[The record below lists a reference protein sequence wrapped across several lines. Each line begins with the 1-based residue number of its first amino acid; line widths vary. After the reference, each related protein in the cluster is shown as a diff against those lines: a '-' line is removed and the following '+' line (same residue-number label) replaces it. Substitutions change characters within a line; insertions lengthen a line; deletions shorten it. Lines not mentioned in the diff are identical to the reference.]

1 MMRVVMQCSRC
12 GQQQVHVDRELRTL
26 EEAL

>member
-1 MMRVVMQCSRC
+1 MMRVVMQCAKC